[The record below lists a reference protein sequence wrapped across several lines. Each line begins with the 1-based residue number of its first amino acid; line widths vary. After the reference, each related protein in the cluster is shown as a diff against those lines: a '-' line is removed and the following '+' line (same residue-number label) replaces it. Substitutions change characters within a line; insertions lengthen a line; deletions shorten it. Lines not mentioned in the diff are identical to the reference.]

1 MSITIVGISGSL
13 RRDSYNT
20 RFLQAARKLMPDGAR
35 LELHS
40 MAGIPLYNFD
50 EEEAHGLPEPVV
62 VLKQAIV
69 DADGLL
75 IATPE
80 YNNSIPGVLKNTLD
94 WLTRPPADIVKI
106 FGGRP
111 TAIIGATPGN
121 FGTILA
127 QNACLPVVR
136 ALGVN
141 LWSGGRL
148 MAPRAASL
156 FDEEG
161 MLSDEAMS
169 KRLKTFMADFV
180 GYIKIIGVRVKTDF
194 L

>member
-1 MSITIVGISGSL
+1 MSITVVGISGSL
-13 RRDSYNT
+13 RRESYNT
-20 RFLQAARKLMPDGAR
+20 RLLQAAKNLMPDGAR

-40 MAGIPLYNFD
+40 IAGIPLYNAD
-50 EEEAHGLPEPVV
+50 EEQAHGLPEAVV

-80 YNNSIPGVLKNTLD
+80 YNNSIPGVLKNTID
-94 WLTRPPADIVKI
+94 WLTRPSEDIAKV

-111 TAIIGATPGN
+111 VAIIGASPGN

-127 QNACLPVVR
+127 QNAWLPVMR
-136 ALGVN
+136 TLGVN
-141 LWSGGRL
+141 LWTGGRL

-156 FDEEG
+156 FDG
-161 MLSDEAMS
+161 DGPMSDEAMS
-169 KRLKTFMADFV
+169 KRLQTFLSGFAA
-180 GYIKIIGVRVKTDF
+180 YIKKLQD
-194 L
+194 

>member
-1 MSITIVGISGSL
+1 MSTTVVGISGSL

-20 RFLQAARKLMPDGAR
+20 RLLQAAQKLMPDGAR

-50 EEEAHGLPEPVV
+50 EEEAHGIPEPVV
-62 VLKQAIV
+62 ALKQAII

-94 WLTRPPADIVKI
+94 WLSRPSDDVVKV
-106 FGGRP
+106 FSGRP
-111 TAIIGATPGN
+111 VAIIGATPGN

-127 QNACLPVVR
+127 QNACLPIMR
-136 ALGVN
+136 TLGVN
-141 LWSGGRL
+141 LWTGERL
-148 MAPRAASL
+148 MAPRAALL
-156 FDEEG
+156 FDEKG
-161 MLSDEAMS
+161 SLSDEAMS
-169 KRLKTFMADFV
+169 RRLQAFMSGFV
-180 GYIKIIGVRVKTDF
+180 DYVRSTKAQE
-194 L
+194 

>member
-1 MSITIVGISGSL
+1 MSITVVGISGSL

-20 RFLQAARKLMPDGAR
+20 RLLEAAKERMPEGTR
-35 LELHS
+35 LEPHS
-40 MAGIPLYNFD
+40 IAGIPLYNFD
-50 EEEAHGLPEPVV
+50 EEEAHGIPKPVV
-62 VLKQAIV
+62 ALKQAII

-80 YNNSIPGVLKNTLD
+80 YNNSMPGVLKNTID
-94 WLTRPPADIVKI
+94 WLSRPPDDIAKV

-111 TAIIGATPGN
+111 VAIIGASPGN

-127 QNACLPVVR
+127 QNAWLPVMR

-156 FDEEG
+156 FGEDG
-161 MLSDEAMS
+161 PLSDEAMA
-169 KRLKTFMADFV
+169 KRLQTFMAGFV
-180 GYIKIIGVRVKTDF
+180 GYINE
-194 L
+194 